1 MYVMLFSEDADMTA
15 ANINVRTDGE
25 LKARAQGVLNRLGM
39 DMSTAIN
46 IYLVQIVEK
55 GGIPMDLTV
64 KKQRPPQLGG
74 WEGKIWMSDDF
85 DAPMEEFRDYVQ

>member
-1 MYVMLFSEDADMTA
+1 MAST
-15 ANINVRTDGE
+15 NINVRTDGE
-25 LKARAQGVLNRLGM
+25 LKANAQKVLNRLGM

-64 KKQRPPQLGG
+64 RKQRAPQLGG
-74 WEGKIWMSDDF
+74 WEGKIRMSDDF
-85 DAPMEEFRDYVQ
+85 DAPMEEFKDYV

>member
-1 MYVMLFSEDADMTA
+1 MAST
-15 ANINVRTDGE
+15 NINVRTDGE
-25 LKARAQGVLNRLGM
+25 LKAKAQKVLNKLGM

-64 KKQRPPQLGG
+64 RKQSAPQLGG

-85 DAPMEEFRDYVQ
+85 DAPMEEFKDYV

>member
-1 MYVMLFSEDADMTA
+1 VAST
-15 ANINVRTDGE
+15 NINVRTDGE
-25 LKARAQGVLNRLGM
+25 LKAKAQKVLNRLGM

-64 KKQRPPQLGG
+64 RKQRVPQLGG

-85 DAPMEEFRDYVQ
+85 DAPMEEFKEYV

>member
-1 MYVMLFSEDADMTA
+1 MALVDLS
-15 ANINVRTDGE
+15 VRTDGE
-25 LKARAQGVLNRLGM
+25 LKTKAQDILNSLGM

-55 GGIPMDLTV
+55 GGIPMDLTM
-64 KKQRPPQLGG
+64 KKQRTPQFGG

-85 DAPMEEFRDYVQ
+85 DAPMEEFQEYL